1 MNKTRTNQVTFRASD
16 KEKEQIQKKIEQSKI
31 SQQDYLL
38 RCALKKKIVVVEGVN
53 ELNLEL
59 RRIGNNLNQIAKA
72 LNQNKLLGAND
83 QLAEIDKEMKKLWQL
98 SSQLT
103 QNQV

>member
-38 RCALKKKIVVVEGVN
+38 RCALKKKIIVVEGVN
-53 ELNLEL
+53 ELNSEL

-72 LNQNKLLGAND
+72 LNQNKILGAND
-83 QLAEIDKEMKKLWQL
+83 RLDEIDKEMKKLWQL

-103 QNQV
+103 QNQA